1 MGRLHRLGQQ
11 TPQKVWIL
19 GQVRTFDAYIE
30 DTNILKDLPQ
40 VAADL
45 DPMLRATGLQTK
57 TGGRNETAREHDA
70 DAETTDNGPTDTPQD
85 TEQEEDRI
93 RRIAVAKLCSILGRR
108 QPELTHTS
116 LESHPP
122 FESDKRKNLPLRTLR
137 NRTASAKRNGRN
149 W

>member
-19 GQVRTFDAYIE
+19 GQVRTFDAYIK

-70 DAETTDNGPTDTPQD
+70 DAETTDTAQD

-93 RRIAVAKLCSILGRR
+93 RRIAVAKLCSIFGRR

-116 LESHPP
+116 LESRPP
-122 FESDKRKNLPLRTLR
+122 FESDKRKNLPLPDPAQPDGEREK
-137 NRTASAKRNGRN
+137 KRPKLVGNF
-149 W
+149 